1 MPKPSIGPTQQV
13 TDKAKARLQR
23 DVEYAFANVGNEF
36 PSVTEQEFTNMVPS
50 EPRAATSEPRKTRR
64 PSAKNGLR
72 NP

>member
-1 MPKPSIGPTQQV
+1 MPKSSIGPTQQV

-50 EPRAATSEPRKTRR
+50 RAACGYEWTKKDEAALRK
-64 PSAKNGLR
+64 
-72 NP
+72 